1 MNIAQP
7 AATRHLKDLQSE
19 IDIVLFNNRGKKL
32 YLTNEGKI
40 LYEKAKKIFRE
51 EAELSGTIN
60 EIKRFQQGLLSLCT
74 QATFGDYFLPE
85 VLLEFYKNCPDI
97 SLSVS
102 TFTGDS
108 EIISG
113 IERMDFDLG
122 ITSEKPESAV
132 LKGRKILTAQ
142 QYLIVPPGHRLAG
155 EALITPDML
164 KNEVFVLPEKSTRS
178 RSLIDRYF
186 NFHGIKADVLYELG
200 HTLPIVNIVKNNI
213 GISITYQ
220 KTVLNSVAR
229 GDICMIPIDD
239 SKKLLA
245 RDFFLIYHRGKYI
258 SEIIRKF
265 IDTVDT
271 WAENI

>member
-108 EIISG
+108 EIVSG

-164 KNEVFVLPEKSTRS
+164 ENEVFVLPEKSTRS